1 VGNNILNSKNNNSL
15 EEGIMI
21 KDTRIKQ
28 VREIPKE
35 GTWLPIPSAME
46 KLGLSYNSL
55 YQKVRLGSI
64 GAINWQGVTLIN
76 IITTEKNNE
85 KN

>member
-1 VGNNILNSKNNNSL
+1 
-15 EEGIMI
+15 MI

-28 VREIPKE
+28 VKEIPKE
-35 GTWLPIPSAME
+35 GIWLPIPSAME

-64 GAINWQGVTLIN
+64 EAINWQGVTLIN
-76 IITTEKNNE
+76 IVITEKNSKQPLPDGRGLRCIKE
-85 KN
+85 IR